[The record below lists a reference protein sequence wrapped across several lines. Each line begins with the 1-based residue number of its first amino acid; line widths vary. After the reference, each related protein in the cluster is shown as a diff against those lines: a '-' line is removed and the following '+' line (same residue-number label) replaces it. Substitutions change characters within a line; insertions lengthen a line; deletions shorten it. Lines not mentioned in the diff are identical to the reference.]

1 MWTCPPSSPFPSRV
15 SVRCP
20 NGVWLPAPPQT
31 SPSPNIS
38 ALCLGQITALCP
50 AAPSSIA
57 PWDAELHPHPSASS
71 SICILILCR
80 SGARAPLPQLRTLGI
95 PQGCSLPRLPNFSL
109 FKSGGF
115 TEVETHLTL
124 PPDSTPPGIRS
135 LGSIFLVS
143 EVDSRCEQGLQAP
156 LII

>member
-50 AAPSSIA
+50 AAPSSVA
-57 PWDAELHPHPSASS
+57 LWDAELHPHPSASS
-71 SICILILCR
+71 SICILIHLHPHPLQER
-80 SGARAPLPQLRTLGI
+80 GEGSPASAPHPGNSSGLLPASSSKLLFIQVRRIYRGGNALDS
-95 PQGCSLPRLPNFSL
+95 PSRLNA
-109 FKSGGF
+109 
-115 TEVETHLTL
+115 T
-124 PPDSTPPGIRS
+124 RN
-135 LGSIFLVS
+135 
-143 EVDSRCEQGLQAP
+143 
-156 LII
+156 